1 MCIDLIF
8 WDVNYEITVQKM
20 KIRNYINLYKLL
32 ITIKWKQVRRT
43 PDGSISDFR
52 CDMGFCVCHFADA
65 GSVPS
70 QSHFQLQSSKGGFHQ
85 GTVIFVPV

>member
-32 ITIKWKQVRRT
+32 ITIKWKKVRRT

-52 CDMGFCVCHFADA
+52 CDMEF
-65 GSVPS
+65 
-70 QSHFQLQSSKGGFHQ
+70 
-85 GTVIFVPV
+85 